1 MHGKK
6 EDTLPFVIPDL
17 INEPLLLP
25 SFPAIGESGEDEPS
39 SGEHLPENS
48 EEDAPTQSRLAVEVY
63 QADALEQRHLP
74 DSADATPAY
83 EEIAEEEEQ
92 PLGDEFTEIIE
103 ADTLSQEEYDSWD
116 DQMDPFEQ
124 RHLPTSVEAAP
135 IEEADI
141 QRAFAQVETHIF
153 SNAPMPPLSP
163 TRPPRLVV
171 SRWRTLQPRRKF
183 LVLLALLVVLLLIGD
198 GTLFLLNVTRTHSS
212 TFISGAPT
220 RPMLTVT
227 PAMTHPEQIVTL
239 HLSNFSPSAQ
249 VLLTRDMQQTVRTGS
264 GASLIK
270 PGRDGH
276 ADVHVLVEDSWG
288 AGTHLLLT
296 EDIHSHYVASV
307 SLQVTSDFPTPLPHL
322 SVGTQG
328 EPGGLSGSLN
338 FGADMPEVNT
348 IQSLLLR
355 NTGGSWISWQAT
367 SDQPWLTLAPQQGV
381 FQQSQGVFVAAA
393 RAHLT
398 PGYHQGTITITSNAG
413 NPIVIQAV
421 VNVLPP
427 PKTTS
432 SLLVVEP
439 PLLSFTATD
448 GASGPTPQ
456 YLTISNPGVRP
467 LKWSLTT
474 SVPQDS
480 LMQNLNENGQ
490 DNSAWLNTDNTSGTV
505 MPGASARIRVM
516 AQTQQLLPG
525 EYGGILLFTVSGNP
539 LIALQPVAVALT
551 VQPRCGVIS
560 SPGSL
565 SLALVTG
572 RQAPLPFH
580 QPLTISTTPGCAD
593 VTNWQAFPLTSWLKM
608 TPASG
613 QLHPGVIVNGNL
625 LFDTSTLAAGT
636 YNASVDLMTEMRSH
650 TLMVQ
655 LTVLS
660 PSTTMPTT
668 IPGSTTP
675 ISGTS
680 PNSTPVPGTS
690 VPTTPSPVPSS
701 TVAPAT
707 PTPTP
712 VPGTPT
718 PVPQPCTLQVTP
730 TNLAFIA
737 TLLQPNP
744 PAQTLALSV
753 TGNCPQPVSWSAS
766 ADAASQGW
774 LHLAV
779 ASGVVSKGGATLV
792 VQVNTN
798 GKLLGTYTG
807 QITLTAIDHSGTA
820 TRGSPQ
826 AVSVTL
832 TVVL

>member
-1 MHGKK
+1 MRGKK
-6 EDTLPFVIPDL
+6 EDTLPFVASYL
-17 INEPLLLP
+17 I
-25 SFPAIGESGEDEPS
+25 D
-39 SGEHLPENS
+39 EHLPENS
-48 EEDAPTQSRLAVEVY
+48 EEDDPTQGRLAVQVD
-63 QADALEQRHLP
+63 QIDALEQRHLP
-74 DSADATPAY
+74 SSADATAAY
-83 EEIAEEEEQ
+83 EGIGEEEAPSIDGEC
-92 PLGDEFTEIIE
+92 TEIVE
-103 ADTLSQEEYDSWD
+103 ADTLSQEECDSWD
-116 DQMDPFEQ
+116 DQIDPFEQ

-141 QRAFAQVETHIF
+141 QRAFAQVETHII
-153 SNAPMPPLSP
+153 SSAPVPPLSP
-163 TRPPRLVV
+163 TRPPRPLV
-171 SRWRTLQPRRKF
+171 SRWRALQTRRKF
-183 LVLLALLVVLLLIGD
+183 LVLLALLVVLLLMMD

-220 RPMLTVT
+220 RPILTVT
-227 PAMTHPEQIVTL
+227 PAATHPGQIVIL

-249 VLLTRDMQQTVRTGS
+249 VLLTRDMQQTVRTDT
-264 GASLIK
+264 GASLIR

-322 SVGTQG
+322 SASTQG
-328 EPGGLSGSLN
+328 EPGGLNGALN
-338 FGADMPEVNT
+338 FGTDLPEANT

-367 SDQPWLTLAPQQGV
+367 SDQPWLALAPQQGV

-421 VNVLPP
+421 VNVLLP
-427 PKTTS
+427 PKTAS

-448 GASGPTPQ
+448 GAIGPTPR
-456 YLTISNPGVRP
+456 YLTISNPGVQP

-480 LMQNLNENGQ
+480 LMQNLNEDGQ
-490 DNSAWLNTDNTSGTV
+490 HNSAWLNTDRTSGTV

-525 EYGGILLFTVSGNP
+525 EYGGILLFSVSGNP

-560 SPGSL
+560 NPGSL
-565 SLALVTG
+565 LLALVTG
-572 RQAPLPFH
+572 RQASFD
-580 QPLTISTTPGCAD
+580 QPLAISTTPGCAD
-593 VTNWQAFPLTSWLKM
+593 ATNWQGFPLASWLKM

-613 QLHPGVIVNGNL
+613 QLQPGAMVKGNL
-625 LFDTSTLAAGT
+625 LFDTSTLAPGT
-636 YNASVDLMTEMRSH
+636 YNASVDLLTEMRSL

-660 PSTTMPTT
+660 PSTTMPA
-668 IPGSTTP
+668 TTP
-675 ISGTS
+675 VSGTS
-680 PNSTPVPGTS
+680 PNSTP
-690 VPTTPSPVPSS
+690 SPVPSS
-701 TVAPAT
+701 AVAPTT

-774 LHLAV
+774 LHLAA
-779 ASGVVSKGGATLV
+779 ASGVVSNGGATLV
-792 VQVNTN
+792 VQVNAN

-807 QITLTAIDHSGTA
+807 QITLTAVDHSGTV